1 MSWKNLKTFA
11 IIVLI
16 IMNIFFGIEVNR
28 QYKRAHYYSESEI
41 ASVRALMS
49 ESGIYIEESYLRAK
63 KVSLPA
69 YKREY
74 KDGATKEAVR
84 EVFGSA
90 EADDGKYVA
99 KTASGTYCFFGDGGF
114 EYRREGETEM
124 PRQVIDSSRARQIF
138 ILDEYTEKLEA
149 AMKKAMPIEKINSL
163 SQNRKAEKTDAKL
176 YRLFVTDD
184 GCYAAM
190 FLQYIGGVQSSNA
203 FYMLTD
209 ASGNIVSGEG
219 NFSLLLPDEKLKA
232 DCADL
237 LTVLFDEKRWADEY
251 FSAQQQKDPAAK
263 KIQLTLSMLYYS
275 YDAYRSADGTEFY
288 VPVINLVYSDG
299 TVNSYNLTDGMKK

>member
-11 IIVLI
+11 TVVLI
-16 IMNIFFGIEVNR
+16 IMNIFFGAAVNR

-41 ASVRALMS
+41 ASVGKLMA

-63 KVSLPA
+63 KASLPV
-69 YKREY
+69 YKRAYRE
-74 KDGATKEAVR
+74 GATEEAVR
-84 EVFGSA
+84 EIFGSA
-90 EADDGKYVA
+90 DADNGKYVA
-99 KTASGTYCFFGDGGF
+99 KTANGTYCFFGDGGF
-114 EYRREGETEM
+114 EYRCNEEVEL
-124 PRQVIDSSRARQIF
+124 PRQVIDSGRVRQIF
-138 ILDEYTEKLEA
+138 IFDEYTEKLES

-163 SQNRKAEKTDAKL
+163 PQNRKAEKTDARL

-209 ASGNIVSGEG
+209 ASGSIVSGEG
-219 NFSLLLPDEKLKA
+219 DFSLLLPTEKLRA

-251 FSAQQQKDPAAK
+251 FSLQRQKDPAAK
-263 KIQLTLSMLYYS
+263 KTQLTLSMLYYS
-275 YDAYRSADGTEFY
+275 YDKYLSADGAEFY